1 MFLGKGKSHNCYFC
15 EKANRTEIMFTVAGS
30 CKDELQKYKML
41 NTAGICRAERGL
53 ALFVQR
59 RVAKRQ
65 NVEHNGEVKT
75 QR

>member
-1 MFLGKGKSHNCYFC
+1 
-15 EKANRTEIMFTVAGS
+15 
-30 CKDELQKYKML
+30 ML

-65 NVEHNGEVKT
+65 NIEHNGEVKT
-75 QR
+75 QRGICRDEFRKDIIKKTTRNQLFLSFVPAKLNKKETGEV